1 MVSVALNGIDRPL
14 APGSFG
20 DSLDRVVQEPTVLVL
35 RVFR

>member
-1 MVSVALNGIDRPL
+1 MVSVALNGIDRLL

-20 DSLDRVVQEPTVLVL
+20 DSLERVLQEPKVLGL